1 MSSNLRIRITL
12 DNAVSSEVLMRSFTD
27 CISNAEFFYSEDISS
42 INSRACRVGPNG
54 HEIFVLLKNNWNGGV
69 NVRLKFNDYDSV
81 NAIFFEPAG
90 RLVAGCRSYSEQDA
104 NCLLSLYQLTECLYE
119 RLNVLEAIA
128 MLDDVDEPWFRLSKI
143 DSFLPLP
150 TLSIDSDGIPERI

>member
-1 MSSNLRIRITL
+1 MVFGVSLPTSSPAL
-12 DNAVSSEVLMRSFTD
+12 
-27 CISNAEFFYSEDISS
+27 
-42 INSRACRVGPNG
+42 GPNG
-54 HEIFVLLKNNWNGGV
+54 HEIFVLLKSSWNGGV

-81 NAIFFEPAG
+81 NGIIFEPAG
-90 RLVAGCRSYSEQDA
+90 RLVAGCRSYSEQNA